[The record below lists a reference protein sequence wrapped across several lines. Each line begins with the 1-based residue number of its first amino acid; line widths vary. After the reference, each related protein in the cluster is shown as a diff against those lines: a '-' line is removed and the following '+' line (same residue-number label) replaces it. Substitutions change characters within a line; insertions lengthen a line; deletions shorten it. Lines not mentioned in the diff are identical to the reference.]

1 MENLSSTSREKD
13 PRLWALAQKRV
24 GFKRDL
30 VLYVVVNAFLWLI
43 WLLTDDTG
51 AGRGIPW
58 PVWPTAGWG
67 VAMVIEYFSI
77 YKYPKENA
85 AEKEYQKREHQQYN

>member
-1 MENLSSTSREKD
+1 MENNRSSTGEKD
-13 PRLWALAQKRV
+13 PVLWALAKKRA

-30 VLYVVVNAFLWLI
+30 AWYFVINAFLWLV
-43 WLLTDDTG
+43 WLLTNEGPVDGD
-51 AGRGIPW
+51 IPW

-67 VAMVIEYFSI
+67 LGMVIEYFSI

-85 AEKEYQKREHQQYN
+85 AEKEYEKLKQGSVK